1 MEDRERDM
9 GLGVSIR
16 EPSLVV
22 GAGLLVASA
31 AAWGL
36 LLAMGDEMPMGFGLW
51 IGAWTVM
58 MAAMMLPSTS
68 PLVLLYARQS
78 TAMSSALLT
87 TGYVAVWAG
96 VGLAAYGIDMRLP
109 DPSNRVV
116 GAVLIGAGL
125 YQLTPLK
132 TACLK
137 RCRNPADF
145 LVTHWS
151 RGRMGALRLGV
162 EHGAYCVGCC
172 WALMGV
178 LIVAGSMSLAWVV
191 AIALVVAGEKLLPAG
206 QLFGRLGGVGLLVA
220 GIVVVL

>member
-1 MEDRERDM
+1 M
-9 GLGVSIR
+9 GLDVSVR
-16 EPSLVV
+16 QPTLVV
-22 GAGLLVASA
+22 GAGLLLVLV
-31 AAWGL
+31 AAWAA
-36 LLAMGDEMPMGFGLW
+36 LLAMGDEMPMGAGLW

-78 TAMSSALLT
+78 TATSSALLT
-87 TGYVAVWAG
+87 AGYVAVWAG

-109 DPSNRVV
+109 DPSNRIV

-132 TACLK
+132 AACLK
-137 RCRNPADF
+137 GCRNPADF
-145 LVTHWS
+145 LVTHWR
-151 RGRMGALRLGV
+151 RGGVGALRLGV
-162 EHGAYCVGCC
+162 EHGAFCVGCC

-206 QLFGRLGGVGLLVA
+206 QLLGRLGGVVLLVA
-220 GIVVVL
+220 GIAVVL

>member
-1 MEDRERDM
+1 V
-9 GLGVSIR
+9 GLGVSVR
-16 EPSLVV
+16 APSLVV
-22 GAGLLVASA
+22 GAGLLLAAA
-31 AAWGL
+31 AAWAV

-78 TAMSSALLT
+78 TATSSALLT
-87 TGYVAVWAG
+87 AGYVAVWAG

-109 DPSNRVV
+109 DPSNLVV
-116 GAVLIGAGL
+116 GAVLVGAGL

-145 LVTHWS
+145 LVTHWR
-151 RGRMGALRLGV
+151 RGRVGALRLGV

-178 LIVAGSMSLAWVV
+178 LIVAGSMSLAWVL
-191 AIALVVAGEKLLPAG
+191 AIALVVAGEKLLPTG
-206 QLFGRLGGVGLLVA
+206 QLLGRLGGVGLLVA

>member
-1 MEDRERDM
+1 M
-9 GLGVSIR
+9 GLVGVR
-16 EPSLVV
+16 APALVV
-22 GAGLLVASA
+22 GAGLLLAAA
-31 AAWGL
+31 AAWAL

-78 TAMSSALLT
+78 NAMSSALLT
-87 TGYVAVWAG
+87 AGYVAAWAG
-96 VGLAAYGIDMRLP
+96 VGLPAYGIDMRLP
-109 DPSNRVV
+109 DPSNRVI

-137 RCRNPADF
+137 RCRNSADF
-145 LVTHWS
+145 LVTHWR
-151 RGRMGALRLGV
+151 RGKLGALRLGV

-206 QLFGRLGGVGLLVA
+206 QLLGRLGGVGLLVA

>member
-1 MEDRERDM
+1 M
-9 GLGVSIR
+9 GLGVSVR
-16 EPSLVV
+16 EPSLA
-22 GAGLLVASA
+22 GAGLLLASVAVWA
-31 AAWGL
+31 A

-68 PLVLLYARQS
+68 PLVLLYAKRS
-78 TAMSSALLT
+78 TTAHSALLT
-87 TGYVAVWAG
+87 AGYLLVWAAI
-96 VGLAAYGIDMRLP
+96 GLAAYEVAMRLP
-109 DPSNRVV
+109 DPGNRVV

-145 LVTHWS
+145 LVTHWR
-151 RGRMGALRLGV
+151 RGRVGALRLGV

-206 QLFGRLGGVGLLVA
+206 QLLGRLGGVGLLVA
-220 GIVVVL
+220 GIAAVL

>member
-1 MEDRERDM
+1 M
-9 GLGVSIR
+9 GLGVSVR
-16 EPSLVV
+16 EPALVV
-22 GAGLLVASA
+22 GAGLLLASV
-31 AAWGL
+31 AAWAT
-36 LLAMGDEMPMGFGLW
+36 LLAMGDEMPMGAGLW

-87 TGYVAVWAG
+87 TGYVAVWAAI
-96 VGLAAYGIDMRLP
+96 GLAAYGIHMRLP

-116 GAVLIGAGL
+116 GAVLIVAGL
-125 YQLTPLK
+125 YQLTPIK
-132 TACLK
+132 TACLT

-145 LVTHWS
+145 LVTHWR
-151 RGRMGALRLGV
+151 RGRVGALRLGV

-178 LIVAGSMSLAWVV
+178 LIVAGSMGLAWVV

-206 QLFGRLGGVGLLVA
+206 QLLGRLGGVGLLVV

>member
-1 MEDRERDM
+1 M
-9 GLGVSIR
+9 GLGVSVR
-16 EPSLVV
+16 EPTLVV
-22 GAGLLVASA
+22 GAGLLLVSV
-31 AAWGL
+31 AAWAA
-36 LLAMGDEMPMGFGLW
+36 LLAMGDEMPMGAGLW

-87 TGYVAVWAG
+87 AGYVAVWAG
-96 VGLAAYGIDMRLP
+96 VGLAAYRVDMRLP

-116 GAVLIGAGL
+116 GAVLIAAGL

-132 TACLK
+132 TACLT

-145 LVTHWS
+145 LVTHWR
-151 RGRMGALRLGV
+151 RGRVGALRLGV

-172 WALMGV
+172 WALMGL

-206 QLFGRLGGVGLLVA
+206 QLLGRLGGVGLLVA

>member
-1 MEDRERDM
+1 V
-9 GLGVSIR
+9 GLGVSVR
-16 EPSLVV
+16 EPSLVA
-22 GAGLLVASA
+22 GAGLLLASVAVWA
-31 AAWGL
+31 A

-68 PLVLLYARQS
+68 PLVLLYAKRS
-78 TAMSSALLT
+78 TAAHSALLT
-87 TGYVAVWAG
+87 AGYLLVWAAI
-96 VGLAAYGIDMRLP
+96 GLAAYEVAMRLP

-137 RCRNPADF
+137 RCRNPVDF
-145 LVTHWS
+145 LVTHWHP
-151 RGRMGALRLGV
+151 GRVGALRLGV

-178 LIVAGSMSLAWVV
+178 LTVAGSMSLAWVV

-206 QLFGRLGGVGLLVA
+206 QLLGRLGGVGLLVA
-220 GIVVVL
+220 GIVVAL

>member
-1 MEDRERDM
+1 V
-9 GLGVSIR
+9 GLGVSVR

-22 GAGLLVASA
+22 GAGLLLASVAVWA
-31 AAWGL
+31 AL
-36 LLAMGDEMPMGFGLW
+36 LSMGDEMPMGFGLW

-68 PLVLLYARQS
+68 PLVLLYAKRS
-78 TAMSSALLT
+78 TAAHSALLT
-87 TGYVAVWAG
+87 AGYLLVWAAI
-96 VGLAAYGIDMRLP
+96 GLATYEVAMRLP

-137 RCRNPADF
+137 RCRNPVDF
-145 LVTHWS
+145 LVTHWHP
-151 RGRMGALRLGV
+151 GRVGALRLGV

-191 AIALVVAGEKLLPAG
+191 TIALVVAGEKLLPAG
-206 QLFGRLGGVGLLVA
+206 QLLGRLGGVGLLIA
-220 GIVVVL
+220 GIVVAL

>member
-1 MEDRERDM
+1 M
-9 GLGVSIR
+9 GLDVSVR
-16 EPSLVV
+16 QPTLVV
-22 GAGLLVASA
+22 GAGLLLVSV
-31 AAWGL
+31 AAWAA
-36 LLAMGDEMPMGFGLW
+36 LLAMGDEMPMGAGLW

-78 TAMSSALLT
+78 TATSSTLLT
-87 TGYVAVWAG
+87 AGYVAVWAG

-116 GAVLIGAGL
+116 GSVLIGAGL

-145 LVTHWS
+145 LVTHWR
-151 RGRMGALRLGV
+151 RGRVGALRLGV

-220 GIVVVL
+220 GIVVVV

>member
-1 MEDRERDM
+1 M
-9 GLGVSIR
+9 GLDVSVR
-16 EPSLVV
+16 QPTLVV
-22 GAGLLVASA
+22 GAGLLLVSV
-31 AAWGL
+31 AAWAA
-36 LLAMGDEMPMGFGLW
+36 LLAMGDEMPMGAGLW

-78 TAMSSALLT
+78 TATSSALLT
-87 TGYVAVWAG
+87 AGYVAVWAG

-145 LVTHWS
+145 LVTHWR
-151 RGRMGALRLGV
+151 RGRVGALRLGV

-206 QLFGRLGGVGLLVA
+206 QLLGRLGGVGLLVA
-220 GIVVVL
+220 GIAAVL

>member
-1 MEDRERDM
+1 M
-9 GLGVSIR
+9 GLGVSVR
-16 EPSLVV
+16 QPTLVI
-22 GAGLLVASA
+22 GAGLLLAAA
-31 AAWGL
+31 AAWAG

-145 LVTHWS
+145 LVTHWR
-151 RGRMGALRLGV
+151 RGSMGALRLGV
-162 EHGAYCVGCC
+162 EHGTYCVGCC

-178 LIVAGSMSLAWVV
+178 LIVAGSMSLACVV

-206 QLFGRLGGVGLLVA
+206 QLLGRLGGVGLLVA
-220 GIVVVL
+220 GLVVVL

>member
-1 MEDRERDM
+1 M
-9 GLGVSIR
+9 GLDVSVR
-16 EPSLVV
+16 QPTLVV
-22 GAGLLVASA
+22 GAGLLLVSV
-31 AAWGL
+31 AAWAA
-36 LLAMGDEMPMGFGLW
+36 LLAMGDEMPMGAGLW

-78 TAMSSALLT
+78 TATSSALLT
-87 TGYVAVWAG
+87 AGYVAVWAG

-145 LVTHWS
+145 LVTHWR
-151 RGRMGALRLGV
+151 RGRVGALRLGV

>member
-1 MEDRERDM
+1 M
-9 GLGVSIR
+9 GLGVSVR
-16 EPSLVV
+16 QPTLVI
-22 GAGLLVASA
+22 GAGFLLAAA
-31 AAWGL
+31 AAWAG

-78 TAMSSALLT
+78 TALSSALLT
-87 TGYVAVWAG
+87 TGYVGVWAG
-96 VGLAAYGIDMRLP
+96 VGLAAYAIDMRLP

-132 TACLK
+132 TACLT

-145 LVTHWS
+145 LVTHWR
-151 RGRMGALRLGV
+151 RGRVGALRLGV

-178 LIVAGSMSLAWVV
+178 LIIAGSMGLAWVL

-206 QLFGRLGGVGLLVA
+206 QLLGRLGGVGLLIA

>member
-1 MEDRERDM
+1 M
-9 GLGVSIR
+9 GLGVSVR
-16 EPSLVV
+16 EPTLMV
-22 GAGLLVASA
+22 GAGLLLVSV
-31 AAWGL
+31 AAWAA
-36 LLAMGDEMPMGFGLW
+36 LLAMGDEMPMGAGLW

-87 TGYVAVWAG
+87 AGYVAVWAG

-116 GAVLIGAGL
+116 GAVLIAAGL

-132 TACLK
+132 TACLT

-145 LVTHWS
+145 LVTHWR
-151 RGRMGALRLGV
+151 RGRVGALRLGV

-172 WALMGV
+172 WALMGL

-206 QLFGRLGGVGLLVA
+206 QLLGRLGGVGLLVA

>member
-1 MEDRERDM
+1 V
-9 GLGVSIR
+9 GLGVSVR
-16 EPSLVV
+16 QPTLVV
-22 GAGLLVASA
+22 GTGLLLVSV
-31 AAWGL
+31 AAWAA
-36 LLAMGDEMPMGFGLW
+36 LLAMGDEMPMGAGLW

-78 TAMSSALLT
+78 TGMSSTLLT

-96 VGLAAYGIDMRLP
+96 VGLAAYGVDMRLP
-109 DPSNRVV
+109 DPSNRIV

-132 TACLK
+132 TACLT

-145 LVTHWS
+145 LVTHWR
-151 RGRMGALRLGV
+151 RGRVGALRLGV

-178 LIVAGSMSLAWVV
+178 LIVAGSMGLSWVL

-206 QLFGRLGGVGLLVA
+206 QLLGRLGGVGLLIA